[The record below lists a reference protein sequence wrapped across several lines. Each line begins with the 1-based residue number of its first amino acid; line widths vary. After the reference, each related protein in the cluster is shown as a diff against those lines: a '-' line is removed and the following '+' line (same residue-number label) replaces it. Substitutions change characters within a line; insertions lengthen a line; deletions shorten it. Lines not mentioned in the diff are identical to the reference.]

1 MEGWIKLH
9 KRFLDWEWFDEDG
22 MVKLFITLLLMANYE
37 DKKWHGGV
45 ILRGQVITSRDKL
58 AAKVRM
64 SVRSLRTC
72 LSRLEQTGEIEIK
85 TTNKYTVITI
95 SNYDK
100 YQVVEDDERPT
111 SDQQPTN
118 NRPTNDQQPTTTKEI
133 KEIYNNLSQNAGAYA
148 HVREGSYPAENWR
161 FLSSARKFSLGN
173 NPDAIADYKKELI
186 AEELSLVAAE
196 IKMPQDAQEKFL
208 AKWCE
213 HNPGSD
219 KIKADY
225 EATFNIRD
233 RAIQFMGWWNRN
245 GDRQYQA
252 AAQQP
257 KSRSDKFEEEMNKI
271 DAFFDGFYGNRQ
283 QTSSVDEQ

>member
-1 MEGWIKLH
+1 MEGWIKIHRRL
-9 KRFLDWEWFDEDG
+9 LDWEWMNCPN
-22 MVKLFITLLLMANYE
+22 MVALWVYLLMKAANE
-37 DKKWHGGV
+37 DKDWQGETIEK
-45 ILRGQVITSRDKL
+45 GQLITSVSTISRETGIPT
-58 AAKVRM
+58 A
-64 SVRSLRTC
+64 SVRRGLE
-72 LSRLEQTGEIEIK
+72 RLIMSKQVSIQTTKKWSKITICKYESYQQSSQTGEQTSEL
-85 TTNKYTVITI
+85 
-95 SNYDK
+95 SHE
-100 YQVVEDDERPT
+100 QT
-111 SDQQPTN
+111 SDQH
-118 NRPTNDQQPTTTKEI
+118 REKKEY
-133 KEIYNNLSQNAGAYA
+133 IYNNISQNAGAYA